1 MGRSTGRFLAAVIDL
16 PFDPTLVLGPLT
28 LTWHAL
34 FGSLGIVGGAAIGIA
49 LIRQRVSFADAY
61 AIALSGV
68 LGGLIGS
75 RLFHVAEAWGPI
87 YSRDPLSALQVWN
100 GGASVIGGI
109 VGGLAAGLVAMGRS
123 RVAVGWTFDR
133 AVIGLPVGMAVG
145 RIGDI
150 INGEH
155 WATACSG
162 VAWCV
167 RYTAPNSPGQRDSV
181 HPAVA
186 YELLCDLAI
195 VAILRALLPW
205 SDRQRRHPQL
215 PFVFLG
221 LYGIA
226 RLALSAFRLD
236 PLFAF
241 GMSQAQLFSI
251 LFIALAVAALAWL
264 RRRGP
269 TIAM

>member
-1 MGRSTGRFLAAVIDL
+1 VIDL
-16 PFDPTLVLGPLT
+16 PFDPTLVLGPLA

-34 FGSLGIVGGAAIGIA
+34 FGFLGIVTGAGVGIA
-49 LIRQRVSFADAY
+49 RIRTRISFSEAY
-61 AIALSGV
+61 GFALAGV
-68 LGGLIGS
+68 LGGLIVS
-75 RLFHVAEAWGPI
+75 RLFHVVEAWGPI
-87 YSRDPLSALQVWN
+87 YSHDPVAALQVWN
-100 GGASVIGGI
+100 GGASIIGGI
-109 VGGLAAGLVAMGRS
+109 VGGLVAGLLAMVRA
-123 RVAVGWTFDR
+123 RAPIGWTFDR

-162 VAWCV
+162 VPWCV
-167 RYTAPNSPGQRDSV
+167 RYTAPNSPGQRDPV

-195 VAILRALLPW
+195 VAILLALLPW
-205 SDRQRRHPQL
+205 SGRQRRHPQL

-221 LYGIA
+221 LYGVA

-241 GMSQAQLFSI
+241 GLSQAQLFSI
-251 LFIALAVAALAWL
+251 LFVGFAFAALAWL
-264 RRRGP
+264 RRTGP

>member
-1 MGRSTGRFLAAVIDL
+1 MIDL

-34 FGSLGIVGGAAIGIA
+34 FGFLGIVTGAAAGIA
-49 LIRQRVSFADAY
+49 LVRPRVSFGDAY
-61 AIALSGV
+61 AFALGGV
-68 LGGLIGS
+68 LGGLVGS
-75 RLFHVAEAWGPI
+75 RLFQVADSWGSI
-87 YSRDPLSALQVWN
+87 YSRDPLAALQVWN
-100 GGASVIGGI
+100 GGASIIGGI
-109 VGGLAAGLVAMGRS
+109 VGGLGVSCVMALRRRGFPR
-123 RVAVGWTFDR
+123 GWFFDR

-162 VAWCV
+162 VPWCV
-167 RYTAPNSPGQRDSV
+167 RYTAPNSPGQRDFV

-186 YELLCDLAI
+186 YELLCDVLI
-195 VAILRALLPW
+195 VAILLSLLPW

-251 LFIALAVAALAWL
+251 LFIVLAVAALAWV
-264 RRRGP
+264 RRRDP
-269 TIAM
+269 IDPIWA

>member
-1 MGRSTGRFLAAVIDL
+1 VIDL
-16 PFDPTLVLGPLT
+16 PFDPNLVLGPLT
-28 LTWHAL
+28 VTWHAL
-34 FGSLGIVGGAAIGIA
+34 FGSLGIVSGAVVGIA
-49 LIRQRVSFADAY
+49 LVRPRVSFSAAY
-61 AIALSGV
+61 ALALGGV
-68 LGGLIGS
+68 LGGLVGS
-75 RLFHVAEAWGPI
+75 RVFSVADAWGSI
-87 YSRDPLSALQVWN
+87 YSHDPLAALQVWN
-100 GGASVIGGI
+100 GGASIIGGI
-109 VGGLAAGLVAMGRS
+109 VGGLTAG
-123 RVAVGWTFDR
+123 AVVMRMRRLPAGWTFDR
-133 AVIGLPVGMAVG
+133 AVIALPVGMAVG

-195 VAILRALLPW
+195 VAVLLALLPW

-226 RLALSAFRLD
+226 RLALSAYRLD
-236 PLFAF
+236 PTFAF
-241 GMSQAQLFSI
+241 GLSQAQLFSI
-251 LFIALAVAALAWL
+251 LFIVVAVAALAWL
-264 RRRGP
+264 RRRDP
-269 TIAM
+269 ITA

>member
-1 MGRSTGRFLAAVIDL
+1 VIDL
-16 PFDPTLVLGPLT
+16 PFDPNLVLGPLT
-28 LTWHAL
+28 LTWHSL
-34 FGSLGIVGGAAIGIA
+34 FGFLGIVAGVAVGIRLA
-49 LIRQRVSFADAY
+49 RSRVSFADAY
-61 AIALSGV
+61 GIALGGV
-68 LGGLIGS
+68 IGGLVGS
-75 RLFHVAEAWGPI
+75 RVFYVADSWST
-87 YSRDPLSALQVWN
+87 YSHDPVGALQIWT
-100 GGASVIGGI
+100 GGASIIGGI
-109 VGGLAAGLVAMGRS
+109 VGGLGVPVVMALR
-123 RVAVGWTFDR
+123 RRDLPWGWIFER
-133 AVIGLPVGMAVG
+133 GPIGLPVGMAVG

-167 RYTAPNSPGQRDSV
+167 RYTAPNSPGQRDYV

-186 YELLCDLAI
+186 YEMLCDLVI
-195 VAILRALLPW
+195 VAILLALLPW

-226 RLALSAFRLD
+226 RLSLSAFRLD
-236 PLFAF
+236 PIFAF

-251 LFIALAVAALAWL
+251 AFMVVAVGALAWL
-264 RRRGP
+264 RRPGP
-269 TIAM
+269 TIKT

>member
-1 MGRSTGRFLAAVIDL
+1 VIDL

-34 FGSLGIVGGAAIGIA
+34 FGFLGIAAGAAVGIT
-49 LIRQRVSFADAY
+49 LVRPRVPFSDAY
-61 AIALSGV
+61 AFALGGV
-68 LGGLIGS
+68 LGGLGGS
-75 RLFHVAEAWGPI
+75 RLFQVADAWGSI
-87 YSRDPLSALQVWN
+87 YSRDPLAALQVWN
-100 GGASVIGGI
+100 GGASIIGGI
-109 VGGLAAGLVAMGRS
+109 VGGLGVSLVMALRRRGFPR
-123 RVAVGWTFDR
+123 GWFFDR

-167 RYTAPNSPGQRDSV
+167 RYTAPNSPGQRNYV

-195 VAILRALLPW
+195 VAVLLALLPW

-221 LYGIA
+221 LYGVA
-226 RLALSAFRLD
+226 RLALSVFRLD

-241 GMSQAQLFSI
+241 GLSQAQLFSI
-251 LFIALAVAALAWL
+251 LFVVLAVAALTWL
-264 RRRGP
+264 RRRDP
-269 TIAM
+269 ITA

>member
-1 MGRSTGRFLAAVIDL
+1 MIDL
-16 PFDPTLVLGPLT
+16 PFDPNLVLGPLT

-34 FGSLGIVGGAAIGIA
+34 FGSLGIVLGAAAGVA
-49 LIRQRVSFADAY
+49 LVRRRVPFSAAY
-61 AIALSGV
+61 ELALVGV
-68 LGGLIGS
+68 LGGLVGS
-75 RLFHVAEAWGPI
+75 RIFQVADGWGSI
-87 YSRDPLSALQVWN
+87 YSRDPLAALQVWN
-100 GGASVIGGI
+100 GGASIIGGI
-109 VGGLAAGLVAMGRS
+109 VGGLVAGAIAMRWRRIS
-123 RVAVGWTFDR
+123 VGWTFDR
-133 AVIGLPVGMAVG
+133 GVIGLPIGMAVG

-167 RYTAPNSPGQRDSV
+167 RYTAPNSPGQRDFV

-195 VAILRALLPW
+195 VGILLALLPW
-205 SDRQRRHPQL
+205 SDRQRRRPQL

-221 LYGIA
+221 SYGIA
-226 RLALSAFRLD
+226 RLSLSAYRLD
-236 PLFAF
+236 PIFAF

-251 LFIALAVAALAWL
+251 LFIVLAVAALAWL
-264 RRRGP
+264 RRRDP
-269 TIAM
+269 IPA

>member
-1 MGRSTGRFLAAVIDL
+1 MIDL
-16 PFDPTLVLGPLT
+16 PFDPTLVLGPLS

-34 FGSLGIVGGAAIGIA
+34 FGFLGIVAGAAVGIA
-49 LIRQRVSFADAY
+49 LVRSRVRFSDAY
-61 AIALSGV
+61 ALALGGV
-68 LGGLIGS
+68 LAGLVGS
-75 RLFHVAEAWGPI
+75 RVFHVIDAWNSI
-87 YSRDPLSALQVWN
+87 YSRDPLAALQIWN
-100 GGASVIGGI
+100 GGASIIGGI
-109 VGGLAAGLVAMGRS
+109 VGGLGVPVVMLLRRRDLPGT
-123 RVAVGWTFDR
+123 WIFDR
-133 AVIGLPVGMAVG
+133 GLIGLPVGMAVG

-167 RYTAPNSPGQRDSV
+167 RYTAPNSPGQREYV

-186 YELLCDLAI
+186 YELVCDLAI
-195 VAILRALLPW
+195 TALLLVLLPW

-221 LYGIA
+221 LYGAA

-241 GMSQAQLFSI
+241 GMSQAQLVSI
-251 LFIALAVAALAWL
+251 AFVALAIGALLWL
-264 RRRGP
+264 RRDGP
-269 TIAM
+269 HPAVPSR